1 MMKIKKQEARFTIQF
16 NLDNP
21 RHKEAVKILN
31 EVGRNKAMLI
41 AEALYVY
48 SRYVSNAIN
57 HIGNNTSKPSQHE
70 VIATIQKEFEVSE
83 IAPLIENS
91 VDIDTTQ
98 TTEDDVWQTVNESLG
113 AFF

>member
-16 NLDNP
+16 NLNNP

-31 EVGRNKAMLI
+31 EVGRSKAMLI

-48 SRYVSNAIN
+48 FRYVSNAIN
-57 HIGNNTSKPSQHE
+57 HIGSNKSQHE
-70 VIATIQKEFEVSE
+70 VTTTIHEKLEVSE
-83 IAPLIENS
+83 IAPLNE
-91 VDIDTTQ
+91 DIDTTQ
-98 TTEDDVWQTVNESLG
+98 SIEDDLWQTVNESLG